1 MRGLEFTIDD
11 EIKKYELPTSWNEV
25 SISQYSRLMK
35 VLENDTINEVEM
47 MIRTLEALLDIDA
60 KLLVKVPLK
69 YLKEVYVELEPLT
82 KELPSNHIKNVIEID
97 NIEYG
102 IIPDFDVLTLG
113 EFADL
118 DNYLQDAYAN
128 LDRIFAVLYRPVTK
142 RKGDKYL
149 IEEYTLKDIADR
161 RKIFADKMS
170 IDTVIGALVFFCSIG
185 RKFIESTLSSL
196 EMEKQN
202 QNQNQKQIMIE

>member
-1 MRGLEFTIDD
+1 MRGLEFIIDN
-11 EIKKYELPTSWNEV
+11 EVKKYELPTSWDEV

-82 KELPSNHIKNVIEID
+82 KELPSNHLKKVIEID

-102 IIPDFDVLTLG
+102 IIPDFDDLTLG

-142 RKGDKYL
+142 RIGDKYL
-149 IEEYTLKDIADR
+149 IEDYTLKDIADR
-161 RKIFADKMS
+161 REIFADKMS
-170 IDTVIGALVFFCSIG
+170 IDTVIGALVFFCNIG

-196 EMEKQN
+196 EME
-202 QNQNQKQIMIE
+202 NQKQKRVA